1 MRIQAVK
8 AIQAGKFQD
17 AQNIYYDL
25 LKLDPNNPDYNYE
38 MGLAIFEEGVQRGKA
53 APYFDKAIS
62 NTASD
67 SLPEVFLFAGKAE
80 QFAGNFDIAISHFH
94 TYMGMMKKLEGL
106 APNMLEE
113 DVLRYIEMCENGK
126 VQFENN
132 MDYVRIENLGKM
144 INSEYPDYSP
154 VVSNDETVILFTS
167 RRKNTTGGDQ
177 DRDDKYYE
185 DIYYS
190 LNVNGSWTPANNYD
204 STSRIMNSEVNT
216 DDHDAAIT
224 YAADE
229 TQLYIYREEDVWVSK
244 LEDGIWTMPIR
255 DEGRINSAKGFEP
268 SVFIT
273 DDQRT
278 MFVVSEIGTGYGGR
292 DIYVTKKNA
301 DGTWRQL
308 ETLGR
313 TINTKFDEDA
323 PFLTPDGN
331 TLYFAS
337 NGHNSM
343 GDYDIFK
350 SVLQEDGSW
359 GKPENLGPPI
369 NTPGHDRYFVTTDD
383 GAIGYYSSDRDGG
396 YGETDIYR
404 IILDCKAVSATIIR
418 GVVYSED
425 KASPIG
431 ATISIFEASSGKF
444 INNYVADST
453 DGSYEM
459 RLKTETTYKFRIA
472 ANGYLAHSGEFTV
485 PKQCDYFSLF
495 QEIKIDNMEDSLGR
509 VYAQRAYINNAFF
522 NIDQKL
528 EEDYADSEVAS
539 MDETQK
545 DSLRSLVAANYNPV
559 ELTNFVKLIDILDPN
574 GTRIGNEVL
583 GENAVATIQT
593 RDEIK
598 SKFNTTVVKADQ
610 YYYNQNIPEARANYN
625 IATVIDD
632 KEAYPKLQLAQ
643 IEEEMVDQPFDAF
656 LATLAEQDESALIV
670 LENPEILDNSSMII
684 PGDVASTPTPDV
696 PEIVAQD
703 TTVPSVQ
710 PVEPVA
716 EEVIEPAEV
725 VEASEEIQEAMS
737 ESKAAQDATVSTE
750 QAVDPVAEEMTE
762 PAEVVEAREV
772 IQEAVNESVATQAVD
787 QTPEARPGSI
797 EEETPETPAEA
808 IPADATAMESPVKQ
822 VEELVSSEPT
832 VAQVTEAEPEATI
845 VEESPE
851 TPAQTVKTPPKAK
864 DALAPHGEETIVFRN
879 ILFDFDRSFLREES
893 IQELNK
899 VSNYLSN
906 KNEVELRIDGHADFL
921 GTEEYNLALSERR
934 AKTAH
939 DYLIEQGISD
949 ARLTYQFFGEAVP
962 IAPNANADG
971 SDNPEGRQLNRR
983 CEFKMNSQGTAQN
996 VVMKF

>member
-1 MRIQAVK
+1 MAITAFGQTRQENKMRIRAVK
-8 AIQAGKFQD
+8 AIQAGKFQE
-17 AQNIYYDL
+17 AQTIYYDL

-67 SLPEVFLFAGKAE
+67 SLSELFLFAGKAE
-80 QFAGNFDIAISHFH
+80 QFAGNFDIAIQHFQ
-94 TYMGMMKKLEGL
+94 TYMKMMKEMEDIS
-106 APNMLEE
+106 PDMLDE

-167 RRKNTTGGDQ
+167 RRDNTTGEDM
-177 DRDDKYYE
+177 DSDDKYYE

-190 LNVNGSWTPANNYD
+190 LNVNGSWTPATNYD
-204 STSRIMNSEVNT
+204 STSRIMNSEINT

-244 LEDGIWTMPIR
+244 LEDGVWTMPIR

-292 DIYVTKKNA
+292 DIYMTKKNA
-301 DGTWRQL
+301 DGSWRQL

-313 TINTKFDEDA
+313 TVNTKFDEDA

-350 SVLQEDGSW
+350 TVVQEDGTW
-359 GKPENLGPPI
+359 GIPENLGPPI

-431 ATISIFEASSGKF
+431 ATISIFDASSGKF
-444 INNYVADST
+444 INNYIADSS
-453 DGSYEM
+453 DGKYEM

-472 ANGYLAHSGEFTV
+472 ADGYLAHSGEFTV

-522 NIDQKL
+522 NIDQKM
-528 EEDYADSEVAS
+528 EEDFADME
-539 MDETQK
+539 MDGMEEEQK
-545 DSLRSLVAANYNPV
+545 DSLRSIVATNYNPV
-559 ELTNFVKLIDILDPN
+559 ELTNYIKLIDILDPN
-574 GTRIGNEVL
+574 GTRIGGEIL
-583 GENAVATIQT
+583 GEKSVATIQA

-598 SKFNTTVVKADQ
+598 SKFNNSVVKADQ
-610 YYYNQNIPEARANYN
+610 FYYNDNIPEARANYIVAN
-625 IATVIDD
+625 VIDQG
-632 KEAYPKLQLAQ
+632 ENYPKQQLAL
-643 IEEEMVDQPFDAF
+643 IKEKMADEEMDAF
-656 LATLAEQDESALIV
+656 LATVEEVDQSDIIIKESI
-670 LENPEILDNSSMII
+670 EIADNSSMII
-684 PGDVASTPTPDV
+684 PVDETVTEPVVVNEPAIEEVGEIAEQPAAEAVA
-696 PEIVAQD
+696 
-703 TTVPSVQ
+703 
-710 PVEPVA
+710 VEPPKEEAVAVEQPA
-716 EEVIEPAEV
+716 EEVAEQPVIAEEVTAPIIATTPEEVASIIPIETPVEETPLTPEEKQATPEV
-725 VEASEEIQEAMS
+725 VEEIAAAVEE
-737 ESKAAQDATVSTE
+737 K
-750 QAVDPVAEEMTE
+750 AEEE
-762 PAEVVEAREV
+762 PV
-772 IQEAVNESVATQAVD
+772 
-787 QTPEARPGSI
+787 TPEAIVTPEVTATPEVI
-797 EEETPETPAEA
+797 ETPEEIAPAEA
-808 IPADATAMESPVKQ
+808 PVTTPEK
-822 VEELVSSEPT
+822 VAPT
-832 VAQVTEAEPEATI
+832 PE
-845 VEESPE
+845 
-851 TPAQTVKTPPKAK
+851 K
-864 DALAPHGEETIVFRN
+864 EETIVFRN
-879 ILFDFDRSFLREES
+879 ILFDFDRSFLRDES
-893 IQELNK
+893 VRELNK
-899 VSNYLSN
+899 VGSYMSN
-906 KNEVELRIDGHADFL
+906 KTEVELRIDGHADWM
-921 GTEEYNLALSERR
+921 GSEEYNLALSEKR
-934 AKTAH
+934 AKTAYN
-939 DYLIEQGISD
+939 YLLEQGIGD
-949 ARLTYQFFGEAVP
+949 ARLTYQFFGESVP
-962 IAPNANADG
+962 IAPNTQADG
-971 SDNPEGRQLNRR
+971 NDNPDGRQLNRR
-983 CEFKMNSQGTAQN
+983 CEFKLNSQGTAEN

>member
-1 MRIQAVK
+1 MRYSERITHSSAPGKVFFLLVFFSLLLAITAFGQTRQENKMRIRAVK
-8 AIQAGKFQD
+8 AIQAGKFQE
-17 AQNIYYDL
+17 AQTIYYDL
-25 LKLDPNNPDYNYE
+25 LKLQPNNPDYNYE

-62 NTASD
+62 NIAND
-67 SLPEVFLFAGKAE
+67 SLPELFLFAGKAE
-80 QFAGNFDIAISHFH
+80 QFAGNFDIAIEHFQ
-94 TYMGMMKKLEGL
+94 TYMRMKEMEDIS
-106 APNMLEE
+106 PDMLDE

-167 RRKNTTGGDQ
+167 RRDNTTGEDQ
-177 DRDDKYYE
+177 DSDDKYYE

-190 LNVNGSWTPANNYD
+190 LNVNGTWTPATNYD
-204 STSRIMNSEVNT
+204 STSRIMNSEINT

-244 LEDGIWTMPIR
+244 LEDGVWTMPIR

-301 DGTWRQL
+301 NGTWRQL

-313 TINTKFDEDA
+313 TVNTKFDEDA
-323 PFLTPDGN
+323 PFLTADGN

-350 SVLQEDGSW
+350 TVVQEDGSW
-359 GKPENLGPPI
+359 GTPENLGPPI

-383 GAIGYYSSDRDGG
+383 GAIGYYASDRDGG

-431 ATISIFEASSGKF
+431 ATISIFDASSGKF
-444 INNYVADST
+444 INNYIADST
-453 DGSYEM
+453 DGKYEM

-472 ANGYLAHSGEFTV
+472 ADGYLAHSGEFTV

-522 NIDQKL
+522 NIDQKM
-528 EEDYADSEVAS
+528 EEDFADME
-539 MDETQK
+539 MEDMEEDQK
-545 DSLRSLVAANYNPV
+545 DSLRSVVAANHNPV
-559 ELTNFVKLIDILDPN
+559 ELTNYIKLIDILDPN
-574 GTRIGNEVL
+574 GTRLGGEIL
-583 GENAVATIQT
+583 GEKSAAMIQT

-598 SKFNTTVVKADQ
+598 TKFNNSVVKADQ
-610 YYYNQNIPEARANYN
+610 YYYSDNIPEARANYN
-625 IATVIDD
+625 LANVIDD
-632 KEAYPKLQLAQ
+632 KESYPKQQLAI
-643 IEEEMVDQPFDAF
+643 IEDKMVDEGMEAF
-656 LATLAEQDESALIV
+656 LATVEEVDQSDIILNES
-670 LENPEILDNSSMII
+670 LEIADNSSMII
-684 PGDVASTPTPDV
+684 PVDAPLTET
-696 PEIVAQD
+696 A
-703 TTVPSVQ
+703 
-710 PVEPVA
+710 A
-716 EEVIEPAEV
+716 VIEPV
-725 VEASEEIQEAMS
+725 VEEVTEIVEQPAAEEAAEIVEQPAELNIEQPAEQPTVEVEVSTPIEETTPEEI
-737 ESKAAQDATVSTE
+737 ATAT
-750 QAVDPVAEEMTE
+750 
-762 PAEVVEAREV
+762 PAETPVEATPV
-772 IQEAVNESVATQAVD
+772 
-787 QTPEARPGSI
+787 TPE
-797 EEETPETPAEA
+797 ETPAEPQTVEEIA
-808 IPADATAMESPVKQ
+808 AVEEKAVESPIAPAAAK
-822 VEELVSSEPT
+822 T
-832 VAQVTEAEPEATI
+832 PEVI
-845 VEESPE
+845 E
-851 TPAQTVKTPPKAK
+851 TPEEIVTAEAPISTPEKVTPTPAK
-864 DALAPHGEETIVFRN
+864 EETIVFRN
-879 ILFDFDRSFLREES
+879 ILFDFDRSFLRDES
-893 IQELNK
+893 VRELNK
-899 VSNYLSN
+899 VTSYMSN
-906 KNEVELRIDGHADFL
+906 KTEVELRIDGHADWM
-921 GTEEYNLALSERR
+921 GSEEYNLALSEKR
-934 AKTAH
+934 AKTAY
-939 DYLIEQGISD
+939 DYLLEQGIGD
-949 ARLTYQFFGEAVP
+949 ARLTYQFFGESVP
-962 IAPNANADG
+962 IAPNTKADG
-971 SDNPEGRQLNRR
+971 SDNPDGRQLNRR
-983 CEFKMNSQGTAQN
+983 CEFKLNSQGTAQN
-996 VVMKF
+996 LVMKF